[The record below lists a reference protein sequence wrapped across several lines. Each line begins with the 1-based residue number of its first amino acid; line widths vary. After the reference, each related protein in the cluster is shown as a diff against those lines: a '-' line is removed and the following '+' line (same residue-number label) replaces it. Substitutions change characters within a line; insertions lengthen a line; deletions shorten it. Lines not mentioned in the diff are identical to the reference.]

1 MYSTH
6 HSKQNTFYILYFIL
20 VNFFFFFRIP
30 YRYAMSWDCKH
41 LPLPSGVP
49 FPFPLNL
56 HFLPS
61 FPGTLPLEKIATPH
75 HPATVN
81 NH

>member
-20 VNFFFFFRIP
+20 VYFFFFLEFHTDTQCLEI
-30 YRYAMSWDCKH
+30 ANTSLC
-41 LPLPSGVP
+41 LLE